1 MTDRIRAIAGQAVV
15 AGLLMTF
22 YGWFMSGKGISSS
35 TAYNTMVDVFYWMLR
50 VGGPLL
56 LVGAAIC
63 YTGMRAG
70 ALFDG
75 IVTGVCGLVMIAY
88 GISGLPTGV
97 GVGLNNMLAL
107 IFGALFI
114 SSARRSLAIYGHS
127 RAESAPTERVAV
139 QIARPVEP
147 VHPASVHP
155 DVMPGV
161 EEPPPPDGYLAAL
174 SREKDEPPTAS
185 FE

>member
-1 MTDRIRAIAGQAVV
+1 MTDRIRAIAGQAVI

-22 YGWFMSGKGISSS
+22 YGWYMSGKGISSS

-50 VGGPLL
+50 LGGPLL

-63 YTGMRAG
+63 YQGVRVG

-75 IVTGVCGLVMIAY
+75 IVTLACGIVMVGY

-107 IFGALFI
+107 VFGAIFI
-114 SSARRSLAIYGHS
+114 QSARRSLAVYRHS
-127 RAESAPTERVAV
+127 RTESAPDERAAV

-147 VHPASVHP
+147 VHPASVHA
-155 DVMPGV
+155 DVMPGA